1 MGYCE
6 ANLRRWTHRQDA
18 SPVASTGHSEPRDSA
33 ENGRTSTPSSTSK
46 LKEHINEQT
55 SMKEYMKILGK
66 IEVGMSHNS

>member
-1 MGYCE
+1 MGYYCE
-6 ANLRRWTHRQDA
+6 ANLRKWTHQKDA

-33 ENGRTSTPSSTSK
+33 ENGRTPSSTSK

-66 IEVGMSHNS
+66 IEVEMSHNS